1 MKPTETKSKFI
12 ALRAQG
18 MSFRHIAKELHISMS
33 TCFEWQSKL
42 QGHIDLAQQAEL
54 ESIQEQYQ
62 LVKTSR
68 LKRLGMILDKL
79 EQEIQ
84 QRDLSDVATDKLIT
98 MYINGLTA
106 LKSESDNIKLSQT
119 YNDLWLFAKDNP
131 PELLNTDTNED

>member
-1 MKPTETKSKFI
+1 MKPIETKSKFI

-98 MYINGLTA
+98 MYLNGLTA
-106 LKSESDNIKLSQT
+106 LKTDSDNVKLSRT
-119 YNDLWLFAKDNP
+119 YNDIWLSLDNP
-131 PELLNTDTNED
+131 PELLNTEDTNKD